1 MDRLNT
7 RNILKRK
14 KHKLEGKNYNCVLC
28 NNNIEE
34 IAFNLFF
41 SCPFSQACW
50 RLLGIHW
57 DFDGD
62 FFSNDETGKTAVPTL
77 LYGDLHHCYSA
88 DLEAKKQL
96 HL

>member
-14 KHKLEGKNYNCVLC
+14 KHKLEGNNYNCVLC
-28 NNNIEE
+28 SNNVEE
-34 IAFNLFF
+34 TAFH
-41 SCPFSQACW
+41 CPFSQACW

-57 DFDGD
+57 DFGGD
-62 FFSNDETGKTAVPTL
+62 FFFFPNDETGKTAVPTL
-77 LYGDLHHCYSA
+77 LYGDLHHCCLA